1 MNSVDKSSFYKRIFQ
16 VGTMDEAGALPRG
29 PPMNILPPTP
39 PGLETLYT
47 LCRKIY
53 PDQVNPLQ
61 VTALLKYWYVRY
73 YVLYD

>member
-1 MNSVDKSSFYKRIFQ
+1 M
-16 VGTMDEAGALPRG
+16 EGASATLQSG

-39 PGLETLYT
+39 AGLEALYA

-61 VTALLKYWYVRY
+61 VTALLKYW
-73 YVLYD
+73 